1 MDAAPAATSPPHH
14 GGGVAQPAL
23 AGIVAAVVGFAGS
36 FAIVLAGLHAVGASD
51 AQASS
56 GLLVL
61 SIGMG
66 VCGSVLSYR
75 YKMPL
80 SIAWSTP
87 GAALLITAG
96 HVDGGYAA
104 ALGAF
109 LLAGAL
115 VVLAGLSARVTK
127 AITSIPGPLASGLLA
142 GVLLQVCIQP
152 ARALVDVPGHAA
164 PVIATWLVLWVF
176 ARRWAIIGALAVLA
190 ATVVIDPAAG
200 HHHAHAL
207 PQLTLTAPAFHL
219 GTLIGLG
226 VPLFLVTM
234 VSQNVAGL
242 SVLAANGYVAPVRP
256 ALVATGAGS
265 MIGAPFG
272 GHAINLA
279 AITMAMCAGPEADPD
294 PQRRWIAGVANGLIY
309 FVLGPLAGLATVLL
323 AASPVVL
330 IECIAGLAMLPTLA
344 ASLRAATDDDTLRDP
359 AIATFVVSASGIT
372 AFGITAPFWGL
383 VAGLLLLGAR
393 SLKA

>member
-1 MDAAPAATSPPHH
+1 MDAAPAAVSPPP
-14 GGGVAQPAL
+14 GGVAQPVL
-23 AGIVAAVVGFAGS
+23 AGIVAAIVGFAGS

-56 GLLVL
+56 GLLAL

-66 VCGSVLSYR
+66 VTGSALSYR

-80 SIAWSTP
+80 SVAWSTP
-87 GAALLITAG
+87 GAALLVTAG
-96 HVDGGYAA
+96 HISGGYPA

-109 LLAGAL
+109 LFAGAL
-115 VVLAGLSARVTK
+115 VVLAGLSDRVTK
-127 AITSIPGPLASGLLA
+127 AIISVPGPLASGLLA

-152 ARALVDVPGHAA
+152 ARALVAVPGHAA
-164 PVIATWLVLWVF
+164 PVVATWLVLWVF

-190 ATVVIDPAAG
+190 VTVVIDPAGG

-219 GTLIGLG
+219 GTLLGVG
-226 VPLFLVTM
+226 VPLFLITM

-242 SVLAANGYVAPVRP
+242 SVLAANGYTAPVKP

-265 MIGAPFG
+265 MVAAPFG

-279 AITMAMCAGPEADPD
+279 AITMAMCAGPDADPD
-294 PQRRWIAGVANGLIY
+294 PSRRWIAGVANGLIY

-344 ASLRAATDDDTLRDP
+344 SSLRAATDDDDRRDP

-383 VAGLLLLGAR
+383 VAGLLLLGVR
-393 SLKA
+393 SLKP

>member
-1 MDAAPAATSPPHH
+1 MDAAPAATSPPH
-14 GGGVAQPAL
+14 GGGVAAPAL

-66 VCGSVLSYR
+66 VTGAGLSYR

-87 GAALLITAG
+87 GAALLVTAG
-96 HVDGGYAA
+96 HVSGGYPA

-115 VVLAGLSARVTK
+115 VVLAGLSERVTK
-127 AITSIPGPLASGLLA
+127 AIISIPGPLASGLLA
-142 GVLLQVCIQP
+142 GVLLEVCVQP

-164 PVIATWLVLWVF
+164 PVVATWLVLWVF
-176 ARRWAIIGALAVLA
+176 ARRWAVIGALAVLA
-190 ATVVIDPAAG
+190 LTVIIDPASG

-207 PQLTLTAPAFHL
+207 PQLTLTAPTFHL

-279 AITMAMCAGPEADPD
+279 AITMAMCAGPDADPD
-294 PQRRWIAGVANGLIY
+294 PQRRWIAGLANGLIY

-344 ASLRAATDDDTLRDP
+344 ASLRAATDDDSYRDP